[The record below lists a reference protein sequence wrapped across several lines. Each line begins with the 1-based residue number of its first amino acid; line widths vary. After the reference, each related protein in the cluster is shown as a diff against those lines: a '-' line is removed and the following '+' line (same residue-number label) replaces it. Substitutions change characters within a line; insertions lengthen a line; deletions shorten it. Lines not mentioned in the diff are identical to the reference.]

1 MESAQDVNSLKDCL
15 DVNLLLTAPNPKIS
29 VLQLCS
35 SKRVGTVLPPTR
47 WGKDAMVTESLF
59 GEGCI
64 IKVLSLSPAL
74 RPITLWKCSP
84 EKELFRAPPPPLA
97 PFERKEFRVWG
108 AGSLEIRI

>member
-1 MESAQDVNSLKDCL
+1 MPWPAQDVNSLKDCL

-29 VLQLCS
+29 VLQLCN

-64 IKVLSLSPAL
+64 IKVPASL
-74 RPITLWKCSP
+74 
-84 EKELFRAPPPPLA
+84 PPLISLQQHG
-97 PFERKEFRVWG
+97 ERGHIYV
-108 AGSLEIRI
+108 S